1 MSKVDDYGI
10 EVDRDTWVKVTQ
22 EDVEDR
28 IGSDNLVED
37 LLKVVTDVANGDYTV
52 ETLHGDI
59 RSYSDYRME

>member
-1 MSKVDDYGI
+1 MSKEI
-10 EVDRDTWVKVTQ
+10 EIDRDTWVKVTQ
-22 EDVEDR
+22 EDVEDW

-37 LLKVVTDVANGDYTV
+37 LLKVVTDVANGYYIV

>member
-1 MSKVDDYGI
+1 MSKEI
-10 EVDRDTWVKVTQ
+10 EIDRDTWVKVTQ
-22 EDVEDR
+22 EDVEDW

-59 RSYSDYRME
+59 ISYSDYRME